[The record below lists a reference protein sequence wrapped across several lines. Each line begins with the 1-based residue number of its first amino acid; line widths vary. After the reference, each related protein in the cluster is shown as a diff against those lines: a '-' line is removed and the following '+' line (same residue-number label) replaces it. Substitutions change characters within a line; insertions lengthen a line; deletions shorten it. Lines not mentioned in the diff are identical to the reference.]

1 MYTTAVP
8 RLRLDLGFFNSN
20 RIGAAMK
27 NANRSVGVIAGCV
40 VLIGAACA
48 FAQDWPQW
56 RGLNRDGKVSG
67 FTAPAAWPKEL
78 TQKWKVTVGLGDST
92 PALVGD
98 KLYVFVRQGDDE
110 VILCLNAADGTELWK
125 NKYPVKAIQGPS
137 AAVHSGPRSSPAVA
151 QGKIVT
157 IGVSGILSCVDA
169 ANGKDLWR
177 KDEYPNVVPQ
187 FYTGSSPMI
196 VDGMCI
202 AQLGGKNEGAIM
214 AFDLN
219 TGDLKW
225 KWAGEGPQY
234 ASPVLMTADGVKQI
248 VALTDKSVV
257 GVALADGKLLW
268 KIPFEPKGMAY
279 NAATPIID
287 GQTVIYTGSGRGAK
301 AVKIEKQG
309 DEFAPKEL
317 WSAQPAPIF
326 NSPVLKDG
334 LLYCI
339 SDKGKMFCL
348 NAADG
353 KEAWTASDNIG
364 RFGSIVDAGSVLFT
378 LPEKTGL
385 IVSKP
390 SDKQFEELAR
400 YKVSDTSI
408 YAHPI
413 IAGNRVFVK
422 DKDSLTLWM
431 IQ

>member
-1 MYTTAVP
+1 
-8 RLRLDLGFFNSN
+8 
-20 RIGAAMK
+20 MK
-27 NANRSVGVIAGCV
+27 NANRSIGVIAGCV
-40 VLIGAACA
+40 VLIGAACVY
-48 FAQDWPQW
+48 AQDWPQW
-56 RGLNRDGKVSG
+56 RGPNRDGKVSG
-67 FTAPAAWPKEL
+67 FTAPAAWPKDL
-78 TQKWKVTVGLGDST
+78 TQKWKVTVGMGDST

-110 VILCLNAADGTELWK
+110 VLLCLYAADGSEEWR
-125 NKYPVKAIQGPS
+125 NKYAAKAISGPS
-137 AAVHSGPRSSPAVA
+137 ASVHPGPRSSPAVA

-157 IGVSGILSCVDA
+157 IGVNGILSCVDA
-169 ANGKDLWR
+169 ASGKNVWR

-202 AQLGGKNEGAIM
+202 AQLGGKSEGAIM

-234 ASPVLMTADGVKQI
+234 ASPVLMTADGTKQI
-248 VALTDKSVV
+248 VTLTDKSLV
-257 GVALADGKLLW
+257 GLALADGKLLW

-309 DEFAPKEL
+309 DEFKPNEL

-353 KEAWTASDNIG
+353 KEAWTASDSIG
-364 RFGSIVDAGSVLFT
+364 RFGSIVDAGTVLFT

-385 IVSKP
+385 IVFKP
-390 SDKQFEELAR
+390 GDKQFEELAR
-400 YKVSDTSI
+400 FKVSDGPI

-413 IAGNRVFVK
+413 IADNRIFIK
-422 DKDSLTLWM
+422 DKDTMAMWM

>member
-1 MYTTAVP
+1 
-8 RLRLDLGFFNSN
+8 
-20 RIGAAMK
+20 
-27 NANRSVGVIAGCV
+27 
-40 VLIGAACA
+40 
-48 FAQDWPQW
+48 
-56 RGLNRDGKVSG
+56 
-67 FTAPAAWPKEL
+67 
-78 TQKWKVTVGLGDST
+78 
-92 PALVGD
+92 
-98 KLYVFVRQGDDE
+98 
-110 VILCLNAADGTELWK
+110 
-125 NKYPVKAIQGPS
+125 
-137 AAVHSGPRSSPAVA
+137 VA

-157 IGVSGILSCVDA
+157 IGVNGILSCVDA
-169 ANGKDLWR
+169 ASSKDVWR

-202 AQLGGKNEGAIM
+202 AQLGGKSEGAIM

-225 KWAGEGPQY
+225 KWTGEGPQY

-248 VALTDKSVV
+248 VTLTDKSLV

-268 KIPFEPKGMAY
+268 QIPFEPKGMAY

-287 GQTVIYTGSGRGAK
+287 GQTVFFTGSGRGAK

-309 DEFAPKEL
+309 DDFAPKEL
-317 WSAQPAPIF
+317 WSAQLAPQF
-326 NSPVLKDG
+326 NTPVLKDG

-348 NAADG
+348 NVTDG

-364 RFGSIVDAGSVLFT
+364 KFGSIVDAGSVLFA

-385 IVSKP
+385 IVFKP
-390 SDKQFEELAR
+390 GDKQFEEVAR
-400 YKVSDTSI
+400 FKVSDGSI

-413 IAGNRVFVK
+413 IAGNRIFVK
-422 DKDSLTLWM
+422 DKDSLALWM

>member
-1 MYTTAVP
+1 
-8 RLRLDLGFFNSN
+8 
-20 RIGAAMK
+20 MK
-27 NANRSVGVIAGCV
+27 NANRSIGVIAGCV
-40 VLIGAACA
+40 ILIGAACVY
-48 FAQDWPQW
+48 AQDWPQW
-56 RGLNRDGKVSG
+56 RGQNRDGKVSG

-78 TQKWKVTVGLGDST
+78 TQKWKQTVGQGDST

-110 VILCLNAADGTELWK
+110 VLLCLYASDRSEEWK
-125 NKYPVKAIQGPS
+125 YKYPAKAISGPS
-137 AAVHSGPRSSPAVA
+137 ASVHSGPRSSPAVA
-151 QGKIVT
+151 EGKVAIL
-157 IGVSGILSCVDA
+157 GVDGVLSCVDA
-169 ANGKDLWR
+169 ASGKKVWQ
-177 KDEYPNVVPQ
+177 KDEFPNVVPQ
-187 FYTGSSPMI
+187 FYTASSPLI

-202 AQLGGKNEGAIM
+202 AQLGGKAEGAIM

-234 ASPVLMTADGVKQI
+234 SSPIIMTADGVKQV
-248 VALTDKSVV
+248 VALTDKSVA

-287 GQTVIYTGSGRGAK
+287 GQTVIFTGSGRGTK

-309 DEFAPKEL
+309 EEFKPEEL
-317 WSAQPAPIF
+317 WSAQPAPSF
-326 NSPVLKDG
+326 NTPVLKDG

-339 SDKGKMFCL
+339 SDKSKMFCL
-348 NAADG
+348 SAKDG
-353 KEAWTASDNIG
+353 KEAWTASDSLQ
-364 RFGSIVDAGSVLFT
+364 RFGSIVDAGPVLFA
-378 LPEKTGL
+378 LLEKAGL
-385 IVSKP
+385 IVFKP
-390 SDKQFEELAR
+390 SDKQFEEVAR
-400 YKVSDTSI
+400 YKVSDTPI

-413 IAGNRVFVK
+413 IAGNRIFVK

>member
-1 MYTTAVP
+1 
-8 RLRLDLGFFNSN
+8 
-20 RIGAAMK
+20 MK
-27 NANRSVGVIAGCV
+27 NANLSIGVVVGCV
-40 VLIGAACA
+40 VLIGAACV

-56 RGLNRDGKVSG
+56 GGLNRDGKVTG
-67 FTAPAAWPKEL
+67 FTAPETWPKEL
-78 TQKWKVTVGLGDST
+78 TQKWKTTVGLGDST

-98 KLYVFVRQGDDE
+98 KIYVFARQGDDE
-110 VILCLNAADGTELWK
+110 VILCLNAADRTELWK
-125 NKYPVKAIQGPS
+125 NKYAVEAIKGPS
-137 AAVHSGPRSSPAVA
+137 ASVHSGPRSSPAVA
-151 QGKIVT
+151 EGKVVT

-169 ANGKDLWR
+169 ANGKDVWR
-177 KDEYPNVVPQ
+177 KDEYPKIVPQ

-202 AQLGGKNEGAIM
+202 AQLGGKSEGAIM

-234 ASPVLMTADGVKQI
+234 ASPVLMTADGTKQI
-248 VALTDKSVV
+248 VALTDKSIV

-268 KIPFEPKGMAY
+268 KKSFEPKGMAY

-309 DEFAPKEL
+309 DEFTVKEL
-317 WSAQPAPIF
+317 WSAQLAPQF

-334 LLYCI
+334 LIYCI

-364 RFGSIVDAGSVLFT
+364 KFGSIVDAGPVLFG

-385 IVSKP
+385 IVFKP
-390 SDKQFEELAR
+390 GDKQFEELAR
-400 YKVSDTSI
+400 YKVSDTPI

-413 IAGNRVFVK
+413 IAGNRIFVK